1 MILLYPSTEQ
11 EFADNGLGA
20 LSDAISCQAVE
31 ELNGAFELTLEYPV
45 TGIHYGD
52 IVPRCIIFAR
62 PNPYS
67 DPQPFRAYRITK
79 PLSGRVTVYAEHI
92 SYDLSG
98 YPVESFTASS
108 AAEAMSKLKSAAVVD
123 NPFVFYTDKATAA
136 KMEVT
141 QPSSI
146 RSLLGGS
153 TGSILDVYGGEFEF
167 DRWTVKLLG
176 QRGSNNG
183 VSIRYGKNLTD
194 LEQDENISNVSTGI
208 YPYYKDSDGNLVTLP
223 EKIINA
229 PGTYDFAKIIPV
241 DLSDKFEEQPTEE
254 QLREAAEKYVT
265 DNNIGV
271 PTVSITVAFQP
282 LEQTEEYKDIALL
295 EKVKLGDTVNVE
307 YDKLGVSA
315 TAKCVKTTYDALKD
329 RYISVELGD
338 AKTNIADTI
347 VKQQQEINEKPS
359 DSMMKDAITNL
370 TETLL
375 GAKGGAVRIADTDQ
389 DGLPDTIFLANSND
403 LNTAQKV
410 WRFNFEGWGASENGI
425 NGPYVMGATFE
436 SGMIADFITTGILTA
451 NLIKAG
457 ILQSSNGKTSINMET
472 GDCNMYGTY
481 TSEWTR
487 SDGTGEVT
495 MNPNGITFYLDGNH
509 RGSIYLA
516 ENGETYSSAAGFSL
530 HRKKFVGDHTA
541 PDQDK
546 LFAWMDDDDK
556 RHISTDFLTVLNT
569 ASGTIFPGLSGGGIK
584 VENGLIK
591 DWNMSGTWSGT
602 LNFDRVKLVFKNG
615 LLADAINT

>member
-1 MILLYPSTEQ
+1 MILLYPNAEQ

-20 LSDAISCQAVE
+20 LSDVISCQVTE
-31 ELNGAFELTLEYPV
+31 ELNGAFEATLEYPV
-45 TGIHYGD
+45 TGIHYED
-52 IVPRCIIFAR
+52 IAPRCIIFAK

-67 DPQPFRAYRITK
+67 DPQPFRVYRITK
-79 PLSGRVTVYAEHI
+79 PLSGRVAVYAEHI

-98 YPVESFTASS
+98 YPVEPFTASS
-108 AAEAMSKLKSAAVVD
+108 AAEAMSKLESAAVVD
-123 NPFVFYTDKATAA
+123 NPFTFYTDKSTTAA
-136 KMEVT
+136 MEVI

-359 DSMMKDAITNL
+359 DSMLQNAVNNATNWITGTNGGYVVIRKNDAGQPYEIL
-370 TETLL
+370 IMD
-375 GAKGGAVRIADTDQ
+375 KAD
-389 DGLPDTIFLANSND
+389 IE
-403 LNTAQKV
+403 TAQKV
-410 WRFNFEGWGASENGI
+410 WRWNQGGLGYSDNGY
-425 NGPYVMGATFE
+425 NGPYETAITQDGSIVA
-436 SGMIADFITTGILTA
+436 SFITTGILTA

-457 ILQSSNGKTSINMET
+457 ILQSSNGKTSINMES

-487 SDGTGEVT
+487 SDGTGKVT
-495 MNPNGITFYLDGNH
+495 MNPDGINFELNDKHRATMRLDGQ
-509 RGSIYLA
+509 
-516 ENGETYSSAAGFSL
+516 GESLVSSTTYAL
-530 HRKKFVGDHTA
+530 HIPDDANNDYNPSTA
-541 PDQDK
+541 VE
-546 LFAWMDDDDK
+546 FAVMRRDGTTLLD
-556 RHISTDFLTVLNT
+556 IDFLRLEGQYMLSRKT
-569 ASGTIFPGLSGGGIK
+569 ATISGQTINYIG
-584 VENGLIK
+584 
-591 DWNMSGTWSGT
+591 W
-602 LNFDRVKLVFKNG
+602 
-615 LLADAINT
+615 

>member
-98 YPVESFTASS
+98 YPVEPFTASS
-108 AAEAMSKLKSAAVVD
+108 AAEAMSKLGSAAVVD
-123 NPFVFYTDKATAA
+123 NPFTFYTDKSTTAA
-136 KMEVT
+136 MEVI

-359 DSMMKDAITNL
+359 DSMLQNAVNNATNWITGTNGGYVVIRKNDAGQPYEIL
-370 TETLL
+370 IMD
-375 GAKGGAVRIADTDQ
+375 KAD
-389 DGLPDTIFLANSND
+389 IE
-403 LNTAQKV
+403 TAQKV
-410 WRFNFEGWGASENGI
+410 WRWNQGGLGYSDNGY
-425 NGPYVMGATFE
+425 NGPYETAITQDGSIVA
-436 SGMIADFITTGILTA
+436 SFITTGILTA

-516 ENGETYSSAAGFSL
+516 TNGETYSSAAGFSL

>member
-11 EFADNGLGA
+11 EFTDNGLGA
-20 LSDAISCQAVE
+20 LSDTISCQVTE
-31 ELNGAFELTLEYPV
+31 ELNGAFEATLEYPV
-45 TGIHYGD
+45 TGIHYED
-52 IVPRCIIFAR
+52 IAPRCIIFAK

-67 DPQPFRAYRITK
+67 DPQPFRVYRITK
-79 PLSGRVTVYAEHI
+79 PLSGRVAVYAEHI

-98 YPVESFTASS
+98 YPVEPFTASS
-108 AAEAMSKLKSAAVVD
+108 AAEAMSKLESAAVVD
-123 NPFVFYTDKATAA
+123 NPFTFYTDKSTTAA
-136 KMEVT
+136 MEVI

-153 TGSILDVYGGEFEF
+153 TGSILDVYGGEYEF

-176 QRGSNNG
+176 QRGTNNG

-208 YPYYKDSDGNLVTLP
+208 YPYYKNSDGNLVTLS

-229 PGTYDFAKIIPV
+229 PGTYDFTKIIPV
-241 DLSDKFEEQPTEE
+241 DLSDKFEEQPTED

-265 DNNIGV
+265 DNNIGI

-329 RYISVELGD
+329 RYTSVELGN

-347 VKQQQEINEKPS
+347 VQQQQEINEKPS
-359 DSMMKDAITNL
+359 DSILQNAVNNATNWITGTN
-370 TETLL
+370 
-375 GAKGGAVRIADTDQ
+375 GGYVVIHR
-389 DGLPDTIFLANSND
+389 ND
-403 LNTAQKV
+403 VGQPYEILIMDKEDIETAQKV
-410 WRFNFEGWGASENGI
+410 WRWNQGGLGYSDNGY
-425 NGPYVMGATFE
+425 NGPYETAITQDGSIVA
-436 SGMIADFITTGILTA
+436 SFITTGILTA

-472 GDCNMYGTY
+472 GECNMSGTY
-481 TSEWTR
+481 TSEWTFTNGAKGKITVDPGGVRIFYNGKLAGEYYVTSGGESVVKAQALSLMLNSSTSTRGLSLSTYNKNFARLNIDGVYVLGNNSDTTILGGLFR
-487 SDGTGEVT
+487 SDVG
-495 MNPNGITFYLDGNH
+495 GNSTVDLQADNIYFG
-509 RGSIYLA
+509 GSKL
-516 ENGETYSSAAGFSL
+516 S
-530 HRKKFVGDHTA
+530 KKTA
-541 PDQDK
+541 T
-546 LFAWMDDDDK
+546 
-556 RHISTDFLTVLNT
+556 IS
-569 ASGTIFPGLSGGGIK
+569 GQTIKYIG
-584 VENGLIK
+584 
-591 DWNMSGTWSGT
+591 W
-602 LNFDRVKLVFKNG
+602 
-615 LLADAINT
+615 

>member
-20 LSDAISCQAVE
+20 LSDTISCQVTE
-31 ELNGAFELTLEYPV
+31 ELNGAFEATLEYSV
-45 TGIHYGD
+45 MGNHYED
-52 IVPRCIIFAR
+52 IAPRCIIFAK

-67 DPQPFRAYRITK
+67 DPQPFRVYRITK

-98 YPVESFTASS
+98 YPVEPFTASS

-123 NPFVFYTDKATAA
+123 NPFTFYTDKSTAA

-141 QPSSI
+141 QPSSV

-153 TGSILDVYGGEFEF
+153 TGSILDVYGGEYEF

-176 QRGSNNG
+176 QRGANNG

-208 YPYYKDSDGNLVTLP
+208 YPYYKDGDGNLVTLP
-223 EKIINA
+223 EKIVNA

-241 DLSDKFEEQPTEE
+241 DLSDKFEEQPTQE
-254 QLREAAEKYVT
+254 QLREATEKYVR

-347 VKQQQEINEKPS
+347 VKQQQEIDEKPS
-359 DSMMKDAITNL
+359 DSMLQNAVNNATNWITGTN
-370 TETLL
+370 
-375 GAKGGAVRIADTDQ
+375 GGYVVIHKNGEEQPYEILIMDK
-389 DGLPDTIFLANSND
+389 PDIE
-403 LNTAQKV
+403 TAQKV
-410 WRFNFEGWGASENGI
+410 WRWNQGGLGYSNNGY
-425 NGPYVMGATFE
+425 NGPYETAITQDGSIVA
-436 SGMIADFITTGILTA
+436 SFITTGILTA

-487 SDGTGEVT
+487 SDGTGKI
-495 MNPNGITFYLDGNH
+495 MINPNGMTFYLNGNH
-509 RGSIYLA
+509 RGSMYLT
-516 ENGETYSSAAGFSL
+516 NKGEAYSSAAGYSL
-530 HRKKFVGDHTA
+530 HRRNFIGDHTS
-541 PDQDK
+541 PNQDE

-556 RHISTDFLTVLNT
+556 RHISTDFLTLPDT
-569 ASGTIFPGLSGGGIK
+569 ANGTIFPGLRGGGIK
-584 VENGLIK
+584 IENGIIK
-591 DWNMSGTWSGT
+591 SLNMSGTWSGT
-602 LNFDRVKLVFKNG
+602 LNFDRVRLVFKNG